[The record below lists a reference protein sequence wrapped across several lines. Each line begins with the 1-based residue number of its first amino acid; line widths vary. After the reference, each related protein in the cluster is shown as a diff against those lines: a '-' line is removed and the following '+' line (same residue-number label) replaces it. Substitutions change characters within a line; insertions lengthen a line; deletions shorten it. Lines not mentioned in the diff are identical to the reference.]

1 MEIKVKKEKEPEL
14 KLKKE
19 AQVTVHK
26 KNPILSA
33 KEKKAAFTS
42 KPVADLLG
50 QRKKKEGAE
59 KGKQPG
65 QGREALFEKQK
76 EKKKQAGKEAAIRGT
91 AEDRKQNGKT
101 KSTVS
106 VPGTLQPDQMKQGAA
121 PNSQPSAGF
130 RAKEQY
136 RREQAAKLA
145 ETKKSSLAKQTA
157 IKGVRRGEAAIL
169 TQLEGGEEVNDSLYV
184 MGTAAKP
191 AEKLWKDRNYKKA
204 EQELKVKQADGKIT
218 NKQFYKET
226 KAMKKKQMEKQKKQ
240 AVRQRKIQYMI
251 NKLTGNG
258 QQDSLAQV
266 AKDIVKMKASVFM
279 LKVVQFAG
287 ALLAPLFS
295 ILLVVAIPVVII
307 FFLLYCSP
315 LGAFMPNPSEENPTV
330 REVLSGYYMEFNT
343 KLGQNGEDGA
353 VTYLHEKN
361 GNYVSNYYDTLMVY
375 MVKYGTGDMGVDMDQ
390 RHKDKLK
397 EIFDEMNSFENT
409 TITTTIKAGES
420 LGNVVTSGYCQCSIC
435 CGQWAGGPTASGV
448 MPKPDHTLAVD
459 AQNPF
464 VPMGTRIIMNGIE

>member
-59 KGKQPG
+59 KGKQPK

-76 EKKKQAGKEAAIRGT
+76 EKKKQAGKEAAIRGA
-91 AEDRKQNGKT
+91 AEDRKQNGKA

-106 VPGTLQPDQMKQGAA
+106 VPGTLQPDQMKQGVA

-130 RAKEQY
+130 QAKEQY

-184 MGTAAKP
+184 MGTATKP
-191 AEKLWKDRNYKKA
+191 VEKLWKDRNYRKA

-218 NKQFYKET
+218 NKQFY
-226 KAMKKKQMEKQKKQ
+226 
-240 AVRQRKIQYMI
+240 RQ
-251 NKLTGNG
+251 TG
-258 QQDSLAQV
+258 
-266 AKDIVKMKASVFM
+266 
-279 LKVVQFAG
+279 
-287 ALLAPLFS
+287 
-295 ILLVVAIPVVII
+295 
-307 FFLLYCSP
+307 SP
-315 LGAFMPNPSEENPTV
+315 A
-330 REVLSGYYMEFNT
+330 
-343 KLGQNGEDGA
+343 
-353 VTYLHEKN
+353 EKN
-361 GNYVSNYYDTLMVY
+361 PVYD
-375 MVKYGTGDMGVDMDQ
+375 Q
-390 RHKDKLK
+390 
-397 EIFDEMNSFENT
+397 
-409 TITTTIKAGES
+409 
-420 LGNVVTSGYCQCSIC
+420 
-435 CGQWAGGPTASGV
+435 
-448 MPKPDHTLAVD
+448 
-459 AQNPF
+459 
-464 VPMGTRIIMNGIE
+464 